1 MNNLKLSWETFDF
14 LTINIAELEARHLN
28 NVDTIQNFFTQN
40 KSPTREQKKRLKSK
54 LDTCLDSL
62 LVLYVK
68 QVQCIDDLLELNNSN
83 IDIPEEQEID
93 LETLATLRDVTATL
107 LEQMKLAKAEY
118 ESFFI

>member
-28 NVDTIQNFFTQN
+28 NVDTIQNFFKQN

-54 LDTCLDSL
+54 LDTCLNSL